1 MKVVVSVVVVA
12 SRASHRVGRWEELLL
27 LLLLQHSLKSV
38 CIIIPVYSHNAI
50 FNAELHVYM

>member
-1 MKVVVSVVVVA
+1 MKVVVSVAVVA
-12 SRASHRVGRWEELLL
+12 SRASHRVGRWEELL

-50 FNAELHVYM
+50 FNAELYM